1 MAVEELSIFK
11 DYFNRVRR
19 NLILNNYY
27 TKKVND
33 GKSIRASFLDWIF
46 ITIVIALFFFITTF
60 NTTKK
65 IIISIILTGVLMFFY
80 LFALI
85 NWKQR
90 TRIKNI
96 TRINKEMANKEVLKE
111 LAKYGNR
118 DFVLYIK
125 DLLEKYYETTFFEY
139 DNHIDFIGEINE
151 EIYGVKCFK
160 NSLENR
166 VTMKDIENFTVEMKK
181 KNIQEGILITNSY
194 FSDGVK
200 EQIDYLLIDFDQIIE
215 MLIKVEQFPPKEE
228 IEEII
233 ISKHKDKK
241 GNLKESLS
249 LNRKDKIYKF
259 ILLGIVLYIFSSFVS
274 YSLYYR
280 VMAYVSIF
288 TGIIIGAYNLI
299 EYLKRTTENRI

>member
-46 ITIVIALFFFITTF
+46 ITIVIALFFFIATF

-96 TRINKEMANKEVLKE
+96 TKINKEMAK
-111 LAKYGNR
+111 
-118 DFVLYIK
+118 LYIK

-215 MLIKVEQFPPKEE
+215 MLIKVEQFPLKEE

-233 ISKHKDKK
+233 ISKHKDEK